1 MLPEEL
7 LNKFNKLDLVA
18 LVISLW
24 SKIDSV
30 STGLFDELG
39 KMREEFCQMET
50 RPERHIK
57 SERSIIEVTTNYW
70 KTMLDRCPKIQEKV
84 PWDLWHSNIS
94 QWQRILLPSLI
105 MLDKQQKQ
113 VCRRAGPSLASS
125 LKPLAQD
132 KIVASLSIS
141 IHITFRCLFQLTE
154 LVLLLYPI
162 WKFTGYTNRLY
173 DFSVIISKKCLTLD
187 YDLTGLN
194 FS

>member
-1 MLPEEL
+1 
-7 LNKFNKLDLVA
+7 
-18 LVISLW
+18 
-24 SKIDSV
+24 
-30 STGLFDELG
+30 
-39 KMREEFCQMET
+39 
-50 RPERHIK
+50 
-57 SERSIIEVTTNYW
+57 
-70 KTMLDRCPKIQEKV
+70 
-84 PWDLWHSNIS
+84 
-94 QWQRILLPSLI
+94 